1 MARVRVITDSAC
13 DLPEEI
19 ARRLDVD
26 IVSLN
31 IRFGDEEFTDRVDLQ
46 PAEFWAK
53 CKDAKT
59 LPATSA
65 PSPGAFQTAYQRA
78 LDDGCD
84 GVIVLTLSALLS
96 ATHQSASVAAEAMTG
111 RIDVR
116 VIDTKAVSMAEGLLV
131 IDVADAAQTGL
142 DLDQLVAHVE
152 QLMPRVGVVAMLD
165 TLEHLIKGGRTGGAK
180 ALLGQVLSIKPLL
193 ELKDGVVAEA
203 GRQRT
208 RAKAL
213 AAIVDVVRAKAPLR
227 RLALIHGASSE
238 VATLEALIVGI
249 EVEHPLVI
257 ADIGPTV
264 GTHGGPG
271 IIGLCWIEA

>member
-19 ARRLDVD
+19 ARRLEID

-31 IRFGDEEFTDRVDLQ
+31 IRFGDQEFTDRVDLS

-53 CKDAKT
+53 CKASKT

-65 PSPGAFQTAYQRA
+65 PSPGAFQAAYQRA
-78 LDDGCD
+78 LTDGCD

-96 ATHQSASVAAEAMTG
+96 ATNQSATVAAEAIAG
-111 RIDVR
+111 QIEVR
-116 VIDTKAVSMAEGLLV
+116 VIDTKAVSMAQGLLV
-131 IDVADAAQTGL
+131 MDVAEAALAGD
-142 DLDQLVAHVE
+142 DLQQLVTHAE
-152 QLMPRVGVVAMLD
+152 QLLSKIGVVAMLD
-165 TLEHLIKGGRTGGAK
+165 TLEHLIKGGRVGGAK
-180 ALLGQVLSIKPLL
+180 ALLGQVLAIKPLL
-193 ELKDGVVAEA
+193 ELKDGLVAEA

-208 RAKAL
+208 KAKAL
-213 AAIVDVVRAKAPLR
+213 TAIAEVAKSHAPLR

-238 VATLEALIVGI
+238 VSVLEALVAGI
-249 EVEHPLVI
+249 QVDFPLVI
-257 ADIGPTV
+257 ADMGPTV

-271 IIGLCWIEA
+271 IIGLCWIES